1 MGPRID
7 LTVFLSGAVVAPD
20 RKVEASHPVDIAAA
34 ESIFLG
40 REVSSGGIR
49 RDAGIEQQVVGRGVP
64 ADVAAVAADVPG
76 VCPRCRPL
84 AEPPVAFGIKSPVE
98 GSVAQRLQQRLLLTA
113 QVDAERDLRK
123 RLFAAV
129 EHHRGRLRMKS
140 GYGPFVLRAENGR
153 TLQYAE
159 RIALGGSGGGQQR
172 QYRQEKGLHH
182 RQIDFSNNTIDS
194 LSSTQV
200 IAAGI

>member
-1 MGPRID
+1 
-7 LTVFLSGAVVAPD
+7 
-20 RKVEASHPVDIAAA
+20 
-34 ESIFLG
+34 
-40 REVSSGGIR
+40 
-49 RDAGIEQQVVGRGVP
+49 
-64 ADVAAVAADVPG
+64 
-76 VCPRCRPL
+76 
-84 AEPPVAFGIKSPVE
+84 
-98 GSVAQRLQQRLLLTA
+98 
-113 QVDAERDLRK
+113 
-123 RLFAAV
+123 
-129 EHHRGRLRMKS
+129 MKS

-200 IAAGI
+200 IATGIRL